1 MPSFGTWLAAFFTLC
16 MLSFLYKDNPFFRLA
31 ESFFAGLSL
40 GYYIGIVMNQTLK
53 PNLVQPLIQD
63 FSANWNLIFAAGL
76 GVILYF
82 RYIKRVAWV
91 SRWALA
97 VYVGYY
103 VGVNMMQKLH
113 GEVIPQIGAVTMISL
128 RYTGAWVPRNMV
140 EWIAVSPAMVIGVLF
155 VLIYFYFSAE
165 HKGVVGGV
173 SRVGIWF
180 LMISFGAAFGYTVM
194 GRISL
199 LIGRMVFLVNEWA
212 RPLIGSIT

>member
-1 MPSFGTWLAAFFTLC
+1 
-16 MLSFLYKDNPFFRLA
+16 MLSFLYKDNPFFRIA

-40 GYYIGIVMNQTLK
+40 GYYIGIVANQTIK
-53 PNLVQPLIQD
+53 PNLVLPLAEQ
-63 FSANWNLIFAAGL
+63 FSANWHLLFAGGL
-76 GVILYF
+76 GVMLYF

-113 GEVIPQIGAVTMISL
+113 GEVLPQVGDTMLSL
-128 RYTGAWVPRNMV
+128 SYSGLGTLWNLIMV
-140 EWIAVSPAMVIGVLF
+140 VGVLS

-165 HKGVVGGV
+165 HKGAIGGV

-180 LMISFGAAFGYTVM
+180 LMVSFGAAFGYTVM

-212 RPLIGSIT
+212 RPLIGLIT

>member
-1 MPSFGTWLAAFFTLC
+1 MPSLGTWLAAFFTLC
-16 MLSFLYKDNPFFRLA
+16 MLSFLYKDNPFFRIA

-40 GYYIGIVMNQTLK
+40 GYYIGIVANQTLK
-53 PNLVQPLIQD
+53 PNLVLPLAD
-63 FSANWNLIFAAGL
+63 NFSANWHLLFAGGL
-76 GVILYF
+76 GVMLYF

-113 GEVIPQIGAVTMISL
+113 GEVLPQVGDTMLSLSWSGIGTLWNV
-128 RYTGAWVPRNMV
+128 VMV
-140 EWIAVSPAMVIGVLF
+140 VGVLS

-165 HKGVVGGV
+165 HRGAVGGI

-180 LMISFGAAFGYTVM
+180 LMVSFGAAFGYTVM

-212 RPLIGSIT
+212 RPLIGLIT

>member
-1 MPSFGTWLAAFFTLC
+1 
-16 MLSFLYKDNPFFRLA
+16 MLSFLYKDNPFFRIA

-40 GYYIGIVMNQTLK
+40 GYYIGIVANQTLK
-53 PNLVQPLIQD
+53 PNLVLPLVQE
-63 FSANWNLIFAAGL
+63 FSTNWHLLFAGGL
-76 GVILYF
+76 GVMLYF

-113 GEVIPQIGAVTMISL
+113 GEVLPQVGDTMLSLNWTGIGTLWNV
-128 RYTGAWVPRNMV
+128 VMV
-140 EWIAVSPAMVIGVLF
+140 VGVLS

-165 HKGVVGGV
+165 HKGAVGGI

-180 LMISFGAAFGYTVM
+180 LMVSFGAAFGYTVM

-212 RPLIGSIT
+212 RPLIGLIT

>member
-1 MPSFGTWLAAFFTLC
+1 MPTIGTWLAAFFTLC

-53 PNLVQPLIQD
+53 PNLVLPLIHD
-63 FSANWNLIFAAGL
+63 FQANWHLVFAAGL

-113 GEVIPQIGAVTMISL
+113 GEVIPQVGDTMLSLSYHGIGTLWNLV
-128 RYTGAWVPRNMV
+128 
-140 EWIAVSPAMVIGVLF
+140 MVIGVLS
-155 VLIYFYFSAE
+155 VLIYFYFSTE
-165 HKGVVGGV
+165 HKGVIGGI
-173 SRVGIWF
+173 SRIGIWF

-194 GRISL
+194 GRVSL

-212 RPLIGSIT
+212 RPLIGLIT

>member
-1 MPSFGTWLAAFFTLC
+1 MPGLGTWLAAFFTLC
-16 MLSFLYKDNPFFRLA
+16 MLSFLYKDNPFFRIA

-40 GYYIGIVMNQTLK
+40 GYYIGIVANQTLK
-53 PNLVQPLIQD
+53 PNLVLPLVQE
-63 FSANWNLIFAAGL
+63 FSTNWHLLFAGGL
-76 GVILYF
+76 GVMLYF

-113 GEVIPQIGAVTMISL
+113 GEVIPQVGDTMLSLSWTGIGTLWNV
-128 RYTGAWVPRNMV
+128 VMV
-140 EWIAVSPAMVIGVLF
+140 VGVLS

-165 HKGVVGGV
+165 HKGAVGGI

-180 LMISFGAAFGYTVM
+180 LMVSFGAAFGYTVM

-212 RPLIGSIT
+212 RPLIGLIT

>member
-1 MPSFGTWLAAFFTLC
+1 MPSIGTWLAAFFTLC
-16 MLSFLYKDNPFFRLA
+16 MLSFLYKDNPFFRIS

-40 GYYIGIVMNQTLK
+40 GYYIGIVANQTIK
-53 PNLVQPLIQD
+53 PNLVLPLMQE
-63 FSANWNLIFAAGL
+63 FSTNWHLLFAGGL
-76 GVILYF
+76 GVMLYF

-113 GEVIPQIGAVTMISL
+113 GEVLPQVGDTMLSL
-128 RYTGAWVPRNMV
+128 SWNGVGTLWNLVMV
-140 EWIAVSPAMVIGVLF
+140 VGVLS

-165 HKGVVGGV
+165 HKGAVGAV

-199 LIGRMVFLVNEWA
+199 LIGRMVFLVNDWA
-212 RPLIGSIT
+212 RPLIGLIT

>member
-1 MPSFGTWLAAFFTLC
+1 MPGLGTWLAAFFTLC
-16 MLSFLYKDNPFFRLA
+16 MLSFLYKDNPFFRIA

-40 GYYIGIVMNQTLK
+40 GYYIGIVANQTLK
-53 PNLVQPLIQD
+53 PNLVLPLVQE
-63 FSANWNLIFAAGL
+63 FSTNWHLLFAGGL
-76 GVILYF
+76 GVMLYF

-113 GEVIPQIGAVTMISL
+113 GEVLPQVGDTMLSLNWTGIGTLWNV
-128 RYTGAWVPRNMV
+128 VMV
-140 EWIAVSPAMVIGVLF
+140 VGVLS

-165 HKGVVGGV
+165 HKGAVGGI

-180 LMISFGAAFGYTVM
+180 LMVSFGAAFGYTVM

-212 RPLIGSIT
+212 RPLIGLIT

>member
-1 MPSFGTWLAAFFTLC
+1 MPSLGTWLAAFFTLC

-53 PNLVQPLIQD
+53 PNLVLPLIQD
-63 FSANWNLIFAAGL
+63 FGANWNLVFAAGL

-113 GEVIPQIGAVTMISL
+113 GEVIPQIGDSMLSL
-128 RYTGAWVPRNMV
+128 SYSGVGTLWNLIMV
-140 EWIAVSPAMVIGVLF
+140 VGVLS
-155 VLIYFYFSAE
+155 VLIYFYFSVE
-165 HKGVVGGV
+165 HKGLIGGI
-173 SRVGIWF
+173 SRIGIWF

-212 RPLIGSIT
+212 KPLIGSIT

>member
-1 MPSFGTWLAAFFTLC
+1 MPSLGTWLAAFFTLC
-16 MLSFLYKDNPFFRLA
+16 MLSFLYKDNPFFRIA

-40 GYYIGIVMNQTLK
+40 GYYIGIVANQTIK
-53 PNLVQPLIQD
+53 PNLVLPLMQE
-63 FSANWNLIFAAGL
+63 FSTNWHLLFAG
-76 GVILYF
+76 GLYF

-113 GEVIPQIGAVTMISL
+113 GEVLPQVGDTMLSLNWAGIGTLWNLI
-128 RYTGAWVPRNMV
+128 MV
-140 EWIAVSPAMVIGVLF
+140 VGVLS

-165 HKGVVGGV
+165 HKGAVGGI

-180 LMISFGAAFGYTVM
+180 LMVSFGAAFGYTVM

-212 RPLIGSIT
+212 RPLIGLIT

>member
-1 MPSFGTWLAAFFTLC
+1 MPGIGTWLAAFFTLC
-16 MLSFLYKDNPFFRLA
+16 MLSFLYKDNPFFRIA

-40 GYYIGIVMNQTLK
+40 GYYIGLVADQTLR
-53 PNLVQPLIQD
+53 PNLVAPLLD
-63 FSANWNLIFAAGL
+63 NFSSNWHLLFAGGL
-76 GVILYF
+76 GVMLYF

-113 GEVIPQIGAVTMISL
+113 GEVIPQIGDTMLSL
-128 RYTGAWVPRNMV
+128 SYSGIGTLWNL
-140 EWIAVSPAMVIGVLF
+140 IMVIGVLS
-155 VLIYFYFSAE
+155 VLIYFYFSFE
-165 HKGVVGGV
+165 HKGAVGGI

-180 LMISFGAAFGYTVM
+180 LMVSFGAAFGYTVM

-199 LIGRMVFLVNEWA
+199 LIGRMVFLVNDWA
-212 RPLIGSIT
+212 RPLISLIT

>member
-1 MPSFGTWLAAFFTLC
+1 MPSLGTWLAAFFTLC

-53 PNLVQPLIQD
+53 PNLVLPLIHD
-63 FSANWNLIFAAGL
+63 FGANWNLVFAAGL

-113 GEVIPQIGAVTMISL
+113 GEVIPQIGDSMLSL
-128 RYTGAWVPRNMV
+128 SYSGVGTLWNLIMV
-140 EWIAVSPAMVIGVLF
+140 VGVLS
-155 VLIYFYFSAE
+155 VLIYFYFSVE
-165 HKGVVGGV
+165 HKGLIGGI
-173 SRVGIWF
+173 SRIGIWF

-212 RPLIGSIT
+212 KPLIGSIT

>member
-1 MPSFGTWLAAFFTLC
+1 MPGLGTWLAAFFTLC
-16 MLSFLYKDNPFFRLA
+16 MLSFLYKDNPFFRIA

-40 GYYIGIVMNQTLK
+40 GYYIGIVANQTLK
-53 PNLVQPLIQD
+53 PNLVLPLAHE
-63 FSANWNLIFAAGL
+63 FSTNWHLLFAGGL
-76 GVILYF
+76 GVMLYF

-113 GEVIPQIGAVTMISL
+113 GEVLPQVGDTMLSLSWHGIGTLWNLV
-128 RYTGAWVPRNMV
+128 MV
-140 EWIAVSPAMVIGVLF
+140 VGVLS

-165 HKGVVGGV
+165 HKGAVGGI

-212 RPLIGSIT
+212 RPLIGLIT

>member
-1 MPSFGTWLAAFFTLC
+1 MPSLGTWLAAFFTLC
-16 MLSFLYKDNPFFRLA
+16 MLSFLYKDNPFFRIA

-53 PNLVQPLIQD
+53 PNLVLPLIQN
-63 FSANWNLIFAAGL
+63 FHANWNLVFAAGL

-113 GEVIPQIGAVTMISL
+113 GEVIPQVGNTMLSL
-128 RYTGAWVPRNMV
+128 HYAGVGTLWNLVMV
-140 EWIAVSPAMVIGVLF
+140 VGVLS
-155 VLIYFYFSAE
+155 VLVYFYFSAE
-165 HKGVVGGV
+165 HKGAIGGI
-173 SRVGIWF
+173 SRIGIWF

-212 RPLIGSIT
+212 RPLIGLIT

>member
-1 MPSFGTWLAAFFTLC
+1 
-16 MLSFLYKDNPFFRLA
+16 MLSFLYKDNPFFRIA
-31 ESFFAGLSL
+31 ESFFAVLSL
-40 GYYIGIVMNQTLK
+40 GYYIGIVANQTIK
-53 PNLVQPLIQD
+53 PNLVLPLAEQ
-63 FSANWNLIFAAGL
+63 FSANWHLLFAGGL
-76 GVILYF
+76 GVMLYF

-113 GEVIPQIGAVTMISL
+113 GEVLPQVGDTMLSL
-128 RYTGAWVPRNMV
+128 SYSGLGTLWNLIMV
-140 EWIAVSPAMVIGVLF
+140 VGVLS

-165 HKGVVGGV
+165 HKGAIGGV

-180 LMISFGAAFGYTVM
+180 LMVSFGAAFGYTVM

-212 RPLIGSIT
+212 RPLIGLIT

>member
-1 MPSFGTWLAAFFTLC
+1 MPGLGTWLAAFFTLC
-16 MLSFLYKDNPFFRLA
+16 MLSFLYKDNPFFRIA

-40 GYYIGIVMNQTLK
+40 GYYIGIVANQTLK
-53 PNLVQPLIQD
+53 PNLVLPLVQE
-63 FSANWNLIFAAGL
+63 FSTNWHLLFAGGL
-76 GVILYF
+76 GVMLYF

-113 GEVIPQIGAVTMISL
+113 GEVIPQVGDTMLSL
-128 RYTGAWVPRNMV
+128 NWAGITTLWNLVMV
-140 EWIAVSPAMVIGVLF
+140 VGVLS

-165 HKGVVGGV
+165 HKGAIGGI

-180 LMISFGAAFGYTVM
+180 LMVSFGAAFGYTVM

-199 LIGRMVFLVNEWA
+199 LIGRMVFLVNGWA
-212 RPLIGSIT
+212 RPLIDLIT

>member
-1 MPSFGTWLAAFFTLC
+1 MPHLGTWLAAFFTLC
-16 MLSFLYKDNPFFRLA
+16 MLSFLYKDNPFFRIA

-40 GYYIGIVMNQTLK
+40 GYYIGIVANQTLK
-53 PNLVQPLIQD
+53 PNLVQPLMES
-63 FSANWNLIFAAGL
+63 FHSNWHLLFAGGL
-76 GVILYF
+76 GVMLYF
-82 RYIKRVAWV
+82 RYIKKVAWV

-113 GEVIPQIGAVTMISL
+113 GEVLPQVGDTMLSL
-128 RYTGAWVPRNMV
+128 SWSGVATLWNIVMV
-140 EWIAVSPAMVIGVLF
+140 VGVLS

-165 HKGVVGGV
+165 HKGAVGGI

-212 RPLIGSIT
+212 RPLIGLIT

>member
-1 MPSFGTWLAAFFTLC
+1 MPNLGTWLAAFFTLC
-16 MLSFLYKDNPFFRLA
+16 LLSFLYKDNPFFRLA

-53 PNLVQPLIQD
+53 PNLVLPLIQN
-63 FSANWNLIFAAGL
+63 FHANWNLVFAAGL

-113 GEVIPQIGAVTMISL
+113 GEVIPQVGNTMLSL
-128 RYTGAWVPRNMV
+128 RYSGVGTLWNLVMV
-140 EWIAVSPAMVIGVLF
+140 VGVLS
-155 VLIYFYFSAE
+155 VLVYFYFSAE
-165 HKGVVGGV
+165 HKGVVGGI
-173 SRVGIWF
+173 SRIGIWF

-212 RPLIGSIT
+212 KPLIGLIT

>member
-1 MPSFGTWLAAFFTLC
+1 MPGIGTWLAAFFTLC
-16 MLSFLYKDNPFFRLA
+16 MLSFLYKDNPFFRMA

-40 GYYIGIVMNQTLK
+40 GYYIGLVADQTLR
-53 PNLVQPLIQD
+53 PNLVAPLLD
-63 FSANWNLIFAAGL
+63 NFSANWHLLFAGGL
-76 GVILYF
+76 GVMLYF

-113 GEVIPQIGAVTMISL
+113 GEVIPQIGDTMLSL
-128 RYTGAWVPRNMV
+128 SYSGVGTLWNLV
-140 EWIAVSPAMVIGVLF
+140 MVIGVLS

-165 HKGVVGGV
+165 HKGAVGGI

-180 LMISFGAAFGYTVM
+180 LMVSFGAAFGYTVM

-212 RPLIGSIT
+212 RPLISLIT

>member
-1 MPSFGTWLAAFFTLC
+1 MPSLGTWLAAFFTLC
-16 MLSFLYKDNPFFRLA
+16 MLSFLYKDNPFFRIA

-40 GYYIGIVMNQTLK
+40 GYYIGIVANQTIK
-53 PNLVQPLIQD
+53 PNLVLPLAEQ
-63 FSANWNLIFAAGL
+63 FSANWHLLFAGGL
-76 GVILYF
+76 GVMLYF

-113 GEVIPQIGAVTMISL
+113 GEVLPQVGDTMLSL
-128 RYTGAWVPRNMV
+128 SYSGLGTLWNLIMV
-140 EWIAVSPAMVIGVLF
+140 VGVLS

-165 HKGVVGGV
+165 HKGAIGGV

-180 LMISFGAAFGYTVM
+180 LMVSFGAAFGYTVM

-212 RPLIGSIT
+212 RPLIGLIT

>member
-1 MPSFGTWLAAFFTLC
+1 MPSLGTWLAAFFTLC
-16 MLSFLYKDNPFFRLA
+16 MLSFLYKDNPFFRIA

-40 GYYIGIVMNQTLK
+40 GYYIGIVANQTLK
-53 PNLVQPLIQD
+53 PNLVIPLMQD
-63 FSANWNLIFAAGL
+63 FSANWNLVFAGAL
-76 GVILYF
+76 GVMLYF

-113 GEVIPQIGAVTMISL
+113 GEVIPQVGDTMLSL
-128 RYTGAWVPRNMV
+128 SYNGIDTLWNLVMV
-140 EWIAVSPAMVIGVLF
+140 FGVLS

-165 HKGVVGGV
+165 HKGAVGGI

-212 RPLIGSIT
+212 RPLIGLIS

>member
-1 MPSFGTWLAAFFTLC
+1 MPSLGTWLAAFFTLC
-16 MLSFLYKDNPFFRLA
+16 MLSFLYKDNPFFRIA

-40 GYYIGIVMNQTLK
+40 GYYIGIVANQTIK
-53 PNLVQPLIQD
+53 PNLVLPLMQE
-63 FSANWNLIFAAGL
+63 FSTNWHLLFAGGL
-76 GVILYF
+76 GVMLYF

-113 GEVIPQIGAVTMISL
+113 GEVLPQVGDTMLSLNWAGIGTLWNLI
-128 RYTGAWVPRNMV
+128 MV
-140 EWIAVSPAMVIGVLF
+140 VGVLS

-165 HKGVVGGV
+165 HKGAVGGI

-180 LMISFGAAFGYTVM
+180 LMVSFGAAFGYTVM

-212 RPLIGSIT
+212 RPLIGLIT

>member
-1 MPSFGTWLAAFFTLC
+1 MPNLGTWLAAFFTLC

-53 PNLVQPLIQD
+53 PNLVLPLYHN
-63 FSANWNLIFAAGL
+63 FHSNWNLVFAAIL

-113 GEVIPQIGAVTMISL
+113 GEVLPQVGNTMLSL
-128 RYTGAWVPRNMV
+128 HYAGVATLWNLV
-140 EWIAVSPAMVIGVLF
+140 MVIGVLS

-165 HKGVVGGV
+165 HKGVVGGI
-173 SRVGIWF
+173 SRIGIWF

-212 RPLIGSIT
+212 RPLIGLIT

>member
-1 MPSFGTWLAAFFTLC
+1 MPSLGTWLAAFFTLC
-16 MLSFLYKDNPFFRLA
+16 MLSFLYKDNPFFRIA

-40 GYYIGIVMNQTLK
+40 GYYIGIVANQTLK
-53 PNLVQPLIQD
+53 PNLVLPLAD
-63 FSANWNLIFAAGL
+63 NFSANWHLLFAGGL
-76 GVILYF
+76 GVMLYF

-113 GEVIPQIGAVTMISL
+113 GEVLPQVGDTMLSLSWSGIGTLWNV
-128 RYTGAWVPRNMV
+128 VMV
-140 EWIAVSPAMVIGVLF
+140 VGVLS

-165 HKGVVGGV
+165 HKGAVGGI

-180 LMISFGAAFGYTVM
+180 LMVSFGAAFGYTVM

-212 RPLIGSIT
+212 RPLIGLIT